1 MYVTARQLEQML
13 RDSGT
18 IVLPAG
24 ARLTP
29 GAQDLVRAKKL
40 ELSYD
45 ASAGKPQVQLTST
58 TSPLAASPSPSGA
71 SFVYWCGAKSGTA
84 KAAISMTARE
94 VNLRELPVGGDAN
107 NAIAAVRSTI
117 EAIKNKSAVGAI
129 LVVEHASIVSTL
141 ANRSP
146 HLRAIVGTSIGAI
159 DLGLSQLGANVLI
172 LEPGNLPLMTIRN
185 LITKFIRSPRGMNEE
200 LAKALGELSKA

>member
-45 ASAGKPQVQLTST
+45 AAAGKPQVHLST
-58 TSPLAASPSPSGA
+58 PSSPATLAMPTAA

-84 KAAISMTARE
+84 KAAIAMTSRE
-94 VNLRELPVGGDAN
+94 LNLRELPVAGDAN
-107 NAIAAVRSTI
+107 NAIAAVRATI
-117 EAIKNKSAVGAI
+117 ESIKSKSAVGAI
-129 LVVEHASIVSTL
+129 FIADHGSILTTL

-172 LEPGNLPLMTIRN
+172 IEPGNLPLMMIRN
-185 LITKFIRSPRGMNEE
+185 LISKFIRSPRGMNEE

>member
-1 MYVTARQLEQML
+1 MFITARQLEQML
-13 RDSGT
+13 RESGT

-45 ASAGKPQVQLTST
+45 AAAGKPQVQLAVSQ
-58 TSPLAASPSPSGA
+58 SSLVPSPVVAGA

-84 KAAISMTARE
+84 KAAIAMTSRE
-94 VNLRELPVGGDAN
+94 LNLRELPVAGDAN
-107 NAIAAVRSTI
+107 NAIAAVRATVES
-117 EAIKNKSAVGAI
+117 IKSKSAVGAI
-129 LVVEHASIVSTL
+129 FVVDHASIVIAL

-159 DLGLSQLGANVLI
+159 DLGLTQLGANVLI
-172 LEPGNLPLMTIRN
+172 IEPGSLPLMMIRN
-185 LITKFIRSPRGMNEE
+185 LILKFIRSPRGMNEE
-200 LAKALGELSKA
+200 LAKALGELGKS

>member
-1 MYVTARQLEQML
+1 MYVTARQLQQML

-29 GAQDLVRAKKL
+29 GAQDLVRAQKL

-45 ASAGKPQVQLTST
+45 AVAGKPQVQLTPTASPAA
-58 TSPLAASPSPSGA
+58 TSPTPAGA

-94 VNLRELPVGGDAN
+94 VNLRELAVGGDASSS
-107 NAIAAVRSTI
+107 IAAVRGTI
-117 EAIKNKSAVGAI
+117 EAIKGKSAVGAI
-129 LVVEHASIVSTL
+129 LVVDHASVVTAL

-146 HLRAIVGTSIGAI
+146 HLRAIVGTSLGAI
-159 DLGLSQLGANVLI
+159 DLGLTQLGANVLI
-172 LEPGNLPLMTIRN
+172 LEPGNLPLMMIRN
-185 LITKFIRSPRGMNEE
+185 LILKFIRSPRGMSEE
-200 LAKALGELSKA
+200 LAKALGDLSKM